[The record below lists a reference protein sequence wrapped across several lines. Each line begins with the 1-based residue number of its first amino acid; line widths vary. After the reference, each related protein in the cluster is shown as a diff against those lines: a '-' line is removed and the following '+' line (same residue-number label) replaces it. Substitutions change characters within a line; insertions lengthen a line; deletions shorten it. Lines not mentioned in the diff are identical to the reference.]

1 MRACIFIMLLITCVM
16 DGLQA
21 AHFRGQAWQAERG
34 ILESIRIEPRLPAAG
49 EKFTA
54 RLTGNWPEKDPRGHC
69 WGPLEVSAVEVHA
82 GNRVQ
87 LITNML
93 DNTSN
98 CDEPPAKWSLQVE
111 IPASAWTAVDEQ
123 GFLVIENLLYSGINM
138 LTGVQQVFDLRLGTH
153 EVPAFLGSGFW
164 VSPDRPFE
172 GLMVEQQGNRVL
184 FYSLGYDR
192 DISLGDEGEPVW
204 QMVSG
209 EMYGSSALGR
219 SYRYDWPVVDG
230 LPPEEIP
237 GHDQVFTVND
247 SGSIIVSD
255 YNHIQVFTE
264 IENVEYEQYKNY
276 HRLVFGLDASRIPV
290 YVPPLAGR
298 WTLHGFVGQVAE
310 FTTSLELG
318 KGHSPAPDHYLFKS
332 TDGDWS
338 VLCSVTPPGIGECR
352 FERHSDG
359 TVFQFPLTAFQG
371 NLARGEL
378 QSKSGGALDG
388 VLVRQPWQLPVPE
401 IH

>member
-1 MRACIFIMLLITCVM
+1 MRICILILLLIACVS
-16 DGLQA
+16 DALQA
-21 AHFRGQAWQAERG
+21 AHLRGQAWQAERG
-34 ILESIRIEPRLPAAG
+34 ILESIRIEPRLPASG
-49 EKFTA
+49 QKFTA

-87 LITNML
+87 LKTNML

-98 CDEPPAKWSLQVE
+98 CDEPPAKWSLEVE
-111 IPASAWTAVDEQ
+111 IPATAWTAVDEQ

-153 EVPAFLGSGFW
+153 EVPAFLGSGIW
-164 VSPDRPFE
+164 VSPERPFE

-192 DISLGDEGEPVW
+192 DTSLGDEGEPVW

-209 EMYGSSALGR
+209 EMYGNSALGR

-230 LPPEEIP
+230 LPPEDP
-237 GHDQVFTVND
+237 PRHDQILTVND

-264 IENVEYEQYKNY
+264 IENEEFEQYKNY

-310 FTTSLELG
+310 FTASLELG
-318 KGHSPAPDHYLFKS
+318 QGQSPAPDHYLFKS

-338 VLCSVTPPGIGECR
+338 ASCNVTPPGTGECR
-352 FERHSDG
+352 FERLSDG
-359 TVFQFPLTAFQG
+359 TFFQFPLSLFQG
-371 NLARGEL
+371 NLARGNL
-378 QSKSGGALDG
+378 QSTDGGALDG
-388 VLVRQPWQLPVPE
+388 VLVRQPWELPVP
-401 IH
+401 

>member
-1 MRACIFIMLLITCVM
+1 MRICIFILLLVTCVS
-16 DGLQA
+16 DALQA

-34 ILESIRIEPRLPAAG
+34 ILESIRIEPRLPAPG

-87 LITNML
+87 LKTNML

-98 CDEPPAKWSLQVE
+98 CDEPPAKWSLEVE
-111 IPASAWTAVDEQ
+111 IPATAWTAVDEQ

-172 GLMVEQQGNRVL
+172 GLMIEQQGSRVL

-192 DISLGDEGEPVW
+192 DISLGDAGEPVW

-209 EMYGSSALGR
+209 EMYGNSALGR

-237 GHDQVFTVND
+237 GHDQIFTVND

-264 IENVEYEQYKNY
+264 IENAEFDQYKNY

-298 WTLHGFVGQVAE
+298 WTLHGFAGQVAE

-318 KGHSPAPDHYLFKS
+318 QGQSPAPDHYLFKS

-338 VLCSVTPPGIGECR
+338 ASCSVTPPGTGECR
-352 FERHSDG
+352 FERLSDG
-359 TVFQFPLTAFQG
+359 TFFQFPLTMFQG
-371 NLARGEL
+371 NLARGDL
-378 QSKSGGALDG
+378 QSKSGGPLDG
-388 VLVRQPWQLPVPE
+388 VLVRQPWQLPVP
-401 IH
+401 

>member
-1 MRACIFIMLLITCVM
+1 
-16 DGLQA
+16 
-21 AHFRGQAWQAERG
+21 
-34 ILESIRIEPRLPAAG
+34 
-49 EKFTA
+49 
-54 RLTGNWPEKDPRGHC
+54 
-69 WGPLEVSAVEVHA
+69 LEVSAVEVHA

-87 LITNML
+87 LKTNML